1 MIATIGYQS
10 RDGVATLT
18 IDQVRKRNAL
28 TLEMWRQIPEHIARA
43 EADPAVR
50 IIVLTGAGEQAFSS
64 GADISEFGDKRA
76 GIDATVA
83 YDEAVS
89 RAMNAVADCSK
100 PTVAS
105 IRGICF
111 GGGLAL
117 ALCCHLLLAATD
129 SRFRIPAAQ
138 LGLGYEFANVA
149 KLVRRLGFAATTE
162 LLFTGAVADASEA
175 RRLGLVQQVY
185 PAESFATDAGAYVAT
200 IAGNAPLTLQAV
212 VRALHELHRPEAE
225 RDGAAA
231 DVLVAKCFASSDY
244 LEGQAAFREKRAPR
258 FTGK

>member
-10 RDGVATLT
+10 RDGVGTLT
-18 IDQVRKRNAL
+18 IDQVRRRNAL
-28 TLEMWRQIPEHIARA
+28 TLDMWRQFPELLARA

-50 IIVLTGAGEQAFSS
+50 VIVLTGAGELAFSA

-76 GIDATVA
+76 GVDATVA

-89 RAMNAVADCSK
+89 RAMNAVADAGK
-100 PTVAS
+100 PTIAA

-117 ALCCHLLLAATD
+117 ALCCHLQLAATD
-129 SRFRIPAAQ
+129 GRFRIPAAQ

-162 LLFTGAVADASEA
+162 LLFTGAMVDAHEA
-175 RRLGLVQQVY
+175 RRLGLVQQVF
-185 PAESFATDAGAYVAT
+185 PAESFKADAGAYVAT
-200 IAGNAPLTLQAV
+200 IAGNAPLTLRAL
-212 VRALHELHRPEAE
+212 VRALRELHRPEAE

-231 DVLVAKCFASSDY
+231 DALVARCFASSDY

-258 FTGK
+258 FTGQ